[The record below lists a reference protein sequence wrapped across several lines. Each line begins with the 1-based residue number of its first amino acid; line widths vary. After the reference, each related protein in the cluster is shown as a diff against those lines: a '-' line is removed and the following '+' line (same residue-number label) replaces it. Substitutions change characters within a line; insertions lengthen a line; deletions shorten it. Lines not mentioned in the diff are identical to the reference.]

1 MKNEIV
7 YFTQVLLWKIMH
19 NHFIQIWLME
29 FFWPATI
36 SILCIIF
43 QLETFSFPCWDH
55 FHQYIFVIIGFAFA
69 YAFEIC
75 CSEKVYIP
83 RMHGFAICFYV
94 VMSLVF
100 QWFLFWST
108 YSVFSHFHFFCI
120 YFNGPPTLFFSHFLF
135 HLHLFNHWYIMF
147 LRSWL
152 ILLYE
157 VIVFL
162 F

>member
-1 MKNEIV
+1 MAR
-7 YFTQVLLWKIMH
+7 
-19 NHFIQIWLME
+19 NHFYHLYYLSTRDI
-29 FFWPATI
+29 FI
-36 SILCIIF
+36 SL
-43 QLETFSFPCWDH
+43 LGSFSSVLI
-55 FHQYIFVIIGFAFA
+55 IFVIIGFAFA
-69 YAFEIC
+69 YAFEIR
-75 CSEKVYIP
+75 CSEKGYIP

-108 YSVFSHFHFFCI
+108 YSVFHIFIFSAFILMVH
-120 YFNGPPTLFFSHFLF
+120 LLSLFSHFSF